1 MASVGVRFGLL
12 LLITTIV
19 VVPTI
24 FLRDMAIHWILLDMK
39 HQHNM
44 AVSLIS
50 RPLIYS
56 TVMWLLLWRNVTS
69 FLHWVICG
77 WVLLLILYPLLFLVL
92 EVTGTQIG
100 ILTMH
105 PGPTA
110 RYTLYGILLL
120 FELLLVFV
128 IAGISHRILVG
139 KDQS

>member
-1 MASVGVRFGLL
+1 MAAALAQCDIVSSLANLRVGAF
-12 LLITTIV
+12 IDFISS
-19 VVPTI
+19 
-24 FLRDMAIHWILLDMK
+24 
-39 HQHNM
+39 
-44 AVSLIS
+44 AVS
-50 RPLIYS
+50 
-56 TVMWLLLWRNVTS
+56 
-69 FLHWVICG
+69 C
-77 WVLLLILYPLLFLVL
+77 L

-105 PGPTA
+105 PEPTA